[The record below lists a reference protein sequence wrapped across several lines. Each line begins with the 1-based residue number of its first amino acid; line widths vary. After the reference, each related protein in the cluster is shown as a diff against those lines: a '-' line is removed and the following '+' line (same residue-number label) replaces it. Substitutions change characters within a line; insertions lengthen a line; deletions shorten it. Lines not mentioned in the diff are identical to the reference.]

1 MAVQSGRLEPLKLF
15 KVFRSMLDR
24 RMSGVLTVKR
34 GHVVKKAHVV
44 HGYPVRVASN
54 VPQESLGW
62 ALVEEGLISSTEFQ
76 EVEAQRQD
84 RQQSLESVIVGR
96 NLVAPQRL
104 RAVESRLGRR
114 RLLDAFGWPD
124 GTFIFEPGDLRADKG
139 ADVIDVV
146 GLLMEAAAR
155 TLGPEL
161 CDRFVSAYQGRVVGT
176 EWMPRYSE
184 TFDALFPPPNV
195 RALLGRP
202 ISFDDIAMRMA
213 DRGAA
218 ARQLAALVLGGLATF
233 SGAGE
238 GTQPPR
244 APTGPAGQVRVTR
257 ATNPVPPRTPPL
269 SRPPAGRATIEPAN
283 TPPPL
288 AAGRAPTGPQPVLG
302 STGPQP
308 VRGSTG
314 SQPVRG
320 STGSQPVR
328 GSTGPPPA
336 RPPSAPPSAATRP
349 QRAVRAA
356 TGPVAPV
363 APSRSQRPAPPDAGA
378 PPAMPEKL
386 ARSLEQARRL
396 AAELGDASP
405 NYYDLLGVA
414 RDADDKAIRAAYR
427 LKARDYHG
435 DRFARF
441 KLAPEDAAAV
451 QKVFIAVNRAH
462 EALTDAAQRKEHDAR
477 LEMEARGQKVDP
489 SGDTRAHIAQALKA
503 EKLVRNGANLLRGG
517 KAQAALERFDE
528 ALAITPDDLIAISGR
543 AYAEAL
549 VARQAGPAVQ
559 ILGRAREKLEGIVG
573 ELAGRE
579 SEFGQPE
586 PFLYLGLVY
595 VLGEQW
601 EKAEHVLKQA
611 IAIQAHCDEAVST
624 LRHVQRRAA
633 EPQKG
638 LKGLFGRRKK

>member
-34 GHVVKKAHVV
+34 GNVVKKAQVV
-44 HGYPVRVASN
+44 QGYPVRVASN

-124 GTFIFEPGDLRADKG
+124 GTFVFEPADLRADKG

-161 CDRFVSAYQGRVVGT
+161 CDRFVSAYQGQVIGT
-176 EWMPRYSE
+176 EWMARYGE
-184 TFDALFPPPNV
+184 AFDALFPPPNV

-202 ISFDDIAMRMA
+202 IPFDDIAMRMV
-213 DRGAA
+213 DRGSA
-218 ARQLAALVLGGLATF
+218 ARQLATLVLGGLATF

-238 GTQPPR
+238 GTLPPH
-244 APTGPAGQVRVTR
+244 APSAPAGQVRVKR
-257 ATNPVPPRTPPL
+257 ATNNPVPPRTPPM
-269 SRPPAGRATIEPAN
+269 SRPPAGRATVEPAA
-283 TPPPL
+283 TPPPSSV
-288 AAGRAPTGPQPVLG
+288 RPVASRP
-302 STGPQP
+302 STGPHP
-308 VRGSTG
+308 ARHA
-314 SQPVRG
+314 
-320 STGSQPVR
+320 
-328 GSTGPPPA
+328 TGPHPM
-336 RPPSAPPSAATRP
+336 RPPSSPPGAATGP

-363 APSRSQRPAPPDAGA
+363 APSRPQRPPQPEASAA
-378 PPAMPEKL
+378 PAMPEKL
-386 ARSLEQARRL
+386 AGVLEQARRL
-396 AAELGDASP
+396 ATQLGESSP
-405 NYYDLLGVA
+405 NHYEVLGVA
-414 RDADDKAIRAAYR
+414 RDADDKTIRAAFR
-427 LKARDYHG
+427 QKARDYHG

-441 KLAPEDAAAV
+441 KLSPEDAAVV

-462 EALTDAAQRKEHDAR
+462 EALTDPAQRKEHDVK

-489 SGDTRAHIAQALKA
+489 SGDPRAHIEQALKA
-503 EKLVRNGANLLRGG
+503 EKLVRNGVNLLRAG
-517 KAQAALERFDE
+517 KAQAAFERFDD
-528 ALAITPDDLIAISGR
+528 ALKITPDDLVATSGR
-543 AYAEAL
+543 AYAEVL
-549 VARQAGPAVQ
+549 VARQSGPAVQ
-559 ILGRAREKLEGIVG
+559 LMGRAREKLEGIVG
-573 ELAGRE
+573 ELGGRE

-601 EKAEHVLKQA
+601 DKAEHVLKQA
-611 IAIQAHCDEAVST
+611 IAVQAHCDEAVST
-624 LRHVQRRAA
+624 LRHVQRKAA

>member
-34 GHVVKKAHVV
+34 GNVVKKAHVV

-124 GTFIFEPGDLRADKG
+124 GTFVFEPADLRADKG

-176 EWMPRYSE
+176 EWMARYGE

-202 ISFDDIAMRMA
+202 ILFDDIAMRMA

-244 APTGPAGQVRVTR
+244 VPTGPAGQVRVTR

-269 SRPPAGRATIEPAN
+269 SRPPAGRATIEAAA
-283 TPPPL
+283 TPPPTVGR
-288 AAGRAPTGPQPVLG
+288 AAPSRAPTGPQPMRG

-308 VRGSTG
+308 VR
-314 SQPVRG
+314 P
-320 STGSQPVR
+320 
-328 GSTGPPPA
+328 STGPHPM
-336 RPPSAPPSAATRP
+336 RPPSSPPGAVTGP

-363 APSRSQRPAPPDAGA
+363 APARPQRPAQPEASA

-386 ARSLEQARRL
+386 ARILDQARRL
-396 AAELGDASP
+396 AVQLGDTSP
-405 NYYDLLGVA
+405 NYYEVLGVA
-414 RDADDKAIRAAYR
+414 RDADDKAIRAAFR

-441 KLAPEDAAAV
+441 KLEPEDAAAV
-451 QKVFIAVNRAH
+451 QKVFIEVNRAH

-503 EKLVRNGANLLRGG
+503 EKLVRNGVNLLRAG

-528 ALAITPDDLIAISGR
+528 ALSITADDLIAISGR
-543 AYAEAL
+543 AYAEVL
-549 VARQAGPAVQ
+549 VARQTGPAVQ

-601 EKAEHVLKQA
+601 DKAEQVLKQA

-624 LRHVQRRAA
+624 LRHVQRKAA